1 MSRSVG
7 GDLVLFVA
15 GEDVAEGAAELLNSL
30 GYPSRV
36 SFMGDGSE

>member
-15 GEDVAEGAAELLNSL
+15 GEPVAEQAAGLLNGM

-36 SFMGDGSE
+36 SFMGDGGE